1 MPDLS
6 HEAAL
11 RYWFEF
17 IDPTIYRVIV
27 FMESVE
33 SWTLDG
39 DRALEEALT
48 QLGNTLDN
56 IDNIDLSKLGHEEEF
71 VQILSQ
77 IKTGRGLRL
86 LQAMDVVYQ
95 GSASKI
101 LYYAQNNSH
110 IPNSPAHFFI
120 NRNLVFERLRLLSR
134 IFSKERL
141 DLIERALEGDV

>member
-17 IDPTIYRVIV
+17 VDPIVYRVIV

-48 QLGNTLDN
+48 QLGNALET
-56 IDNIDLSKLGHEEEF
+56 IDNIDLNKLGHEEEF

-101 LYYAQNNSH
+101 LFYAQNNSK
-110 IPNSPAHFFI
+110 PNSASSFFL

-134 IFSKERL
+134 IFAKERL
-141 DLIERALEGDV
+141 NLIERALEGDV